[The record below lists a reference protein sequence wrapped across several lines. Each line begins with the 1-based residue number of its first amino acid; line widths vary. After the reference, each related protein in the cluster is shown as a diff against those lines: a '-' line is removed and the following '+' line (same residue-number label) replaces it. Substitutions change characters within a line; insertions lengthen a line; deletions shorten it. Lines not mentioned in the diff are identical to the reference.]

1 MSWDIEASKGVK
13 VVDLNELIEKPE
25 SEQREGRG
33 RKQGRGIVRKIAE
46 VLAYSGVMTRG
57 ELEEISK
64 GSSVGRQMLSFLK
77 KCKLVYETRA
87 GYIFSVPWLLY
98 FYKYARDRWVE
109 HVRRLASL
117 LRDEEVE
124 ELRKVIKEVIRTPLE
139 NFVDVHIAIA
149 TELEN
154 IALIPVKY
162 MPEKCDM
169 SECFRQFLKYSAW
182 LLTVVMGLLE
192 LCIKGAGF
200 HEIVN
205 WLKGLSIQSR
215 KLFLEDQGSGDQEGH
230 PLSYYAR
237 LLEETAEALWRVA
250 LNLFH
255 AYGKSRSDVVEKAV
269 EWATQKYREV
279 VGTDKAKEEYRAKY
293 YSKLFLD
300 ELAEAIV
307 VDIAMKIV
315 LST

>member
-1 MSWDIEASKGVK
+1 MKASKSVK
-13 VVDLNELIEKPE
+13 VVDLNELIEKSE

-33 RKQGRGIVRKIAE
+33 REQGRGIVRKIAE

-98 FYKYARDRWVE
+98 FYKYARDKWVE
-109 HVRRLASL
+109 SVRRLVPL

-124 ELRKVIKEVIRTPLE
+124 ELRKVVKEVIGSPLE
-139 NFVDVHIAIA
+139 NFIDVHIAIA
-149 TELEN
+149 AELEN
-154 IALIPVKY
+154 VALIPVKY
-162 MPEKCDM
+162 VPEKCDM
-169 SECFRQFLKYSAW
+169 NECFRQFLKYSSW
-182 LLTVVMGLLE
+182 LLTVIMGLLE
-192 LCIKGAGF
+192 LYIKGASF

-215 KLFLEDQGSGDQEGH
+215 KLFPEGQGSGDQEGH
-230 PLSYYAR
+230 SLIYAR
-237 LLEETAEALWRVA
+237 LLKETAEALWRAA

-255 AYGKSRSDVVEKAV
+255 AYSKSRSDAVEKAV

-279 VGTDKAKEEYRAKY
+279 VGTDKAKREEYRAKY
-293 YSKLFLD
+293 YAKLFLG
-300 ELAEAIV
+300 ELAEAV
-307 VDIAMKIV
+307 VVSTATRIA

>member
-1 MSWDIEASKGVK
+1 MEASKSVK
-13 VVDLNELIEKPE
+13 VVDLNELIEKSE

-33 RKQGRGIVRKIAE
+33 REQGRGIVRKIAE

-98 FYKYARDRWVE
+98 FYKYARDKWVE
-109 HVRRLASL
+109 SVRRLAPL
-117 LRDEEVE
+117 LRDDEVE
-124 ELRKVIKEVIRTPLE
+124 ELRKVIEEVIGTPLE
-139 NFVDVHIAIA
+139 KFVDARIVIT

-154 IALIPVKY
+154 VALIPVKY
-162 MPEKCDM
+162 MPEKCDT
-169 SECFRQFLKYSAW
+169 SECFRQLLKYSTW

-192 LCIKGAGF
+192 LYIQDAGF
-200 HEIVN
+200 REIIGF
-205 WLKGLSIQSR
+205 LRGLSVQSR
-215 KLFLEDQGSGDQEGH
+215 KLLEAQELEGQEEH
-230 PLSYYAR
+230 PLSYYTR
-237 LLEETAEALWRVA
+237 LLVETAGALQRVA

>member
-1 MSWDIEASKGVK
+1 MEASKSVK
-13 VVDLNELIEKPE
+13 VVDLNELIEKSE

-33 RKQGRGIVRKIAE
+33 REQGRGIVRKIAE

-98 FYKYARDRWVE
+98 FYKYARDKWVE
-109 HVRRLASL
+109 SVRRLAPL
-117 LRDEEVE
+117 LRDDEVE
-124 ELRKVIKEVIRTPLE
+124 ELRKVIEEVIGTPLE
-139 NFVDVHIAIA
+139 KFVDARIAIT

-154 IALIPVKY
+154 VALIPVKY
-162 MPEKCDM
+162 MPEKCDT
-169 SECFRQFLKYSAW
+169 SECFRQLLKYSTW

-192 LCIKGAGF
+192 LYIQDAGF
-200 HEIVN
+200 REIIGF
-205 WLKGLSIQSR
+205 LRGLSVQSR
-215 KLFLEDQGSGDQEGH
+215 KLLEAQELEGQEEH
-230 PLSYYAR
+230 PLSYYTR
-237 LLEETAEALWRVA
+237 LLVETAGALQRVA